1 MTAWLDYINNL
12 NTNFDDDSPIYS
24 SINVGTGLVLNGNLR
39 QTQGEIQATGVKLDS
54 VSLTT
59 VQTGDESFV
68 DNNTSI
74 MTSAAI
80 QDKIESYGYSTTTG
94 DITGVTAGTGLSG
107 GGTSGSV
114 TLNVSGV
121 TLSEIAG
128 ASIIT
133 SSESFAD
140 NDTTVMTSAAIQDK
154 IESYGY
160 TTATGDI
167 TGVTAGTGLSGG
179 GASGAV
185 TLNVSGLTVSEFAGA
200 TIQTSGES
208 FADNDTSL
216 MTSAAIDDRINAATP
231 SVSDLEVSNFAA
243 SAIQTGS
250 ESFAD
255 NDTTLMTSAA
265 IQDKITSYGY
275 ITGVTNISGN
285 AGTATALQTAR
296 NIGGVSFDGTGNID
310 LPGVNTGGNQ
320 ATSGNAATAT
330 ALETAR
336 TIGGVSFD
344 GTGNI
349 NLPGVNTAG
358 SQDTSGNAATATTLA
373 TARNIAGTSFNGSA
387 NIDIDANNLSGTTLN
402 SGVTAS
408 SLTSVGTLT
417 GLTISTE
424 QSTTSGVE
432 YLLTLKSTDA
442 DDSLNLVA
450 GAGVG
455 VSFHTPA
462 GDPAA
467 ASLESGRIQVVKNSN
482 TDADDAVRMEFWTGT
497 GSESGPERAMFIDE
511 EKRLHILGT
520 DDVELGA
527 SPTGILVLGDSAG
540 NHLQIDDNEIYA
552 KSDATTARN
561 LHLQTNGGNVV
572 IASGAALTAGSSDTL
587 RMDSGDGYVDI
598 GPMNTSGNHIY
609 TDRIRHYFGISGNA
623 KYVMHSSYFYPY
635 NDNAVDLG
643 ASSYRWDD
651 VRATNP
657 YIQTSDSRDKKDIAD
672 VDLGLSFINDL
683 RPVTFRW
690 NDRSGYVGTRTHMGF
705 VAQEVASTLGNKASD
720 RALWTNDTAETS
732 IDENGNEVT
741 GVDRQGLRGGELLAP
756 IVKAIQELSARVT
769 TLEG

>member
-12 NTNFDDDSPIYS
+12 NTDFDDDSPIYS

-74 MTSAAI
+74 MTSAA
-80 QDKIESYGYSTTTG
+80 
-94 DITGVTAGTGLSG
+94 V
-107 GGTSGSV
+107 
-114 TLNVSGV
+114 
-121 TLSEIAG
+121 
-128 ASIIT
+128 
-133 SSESFAD
+133 
-140 NDTTVMTSAAIQDK
+140 QDK

-200 TIQTSGES
+200 S
-208 FADNDTSL
+208 
-216 MTSAAIDDRINAATP
+216 
-231 SVSDLEVSNFAA
+231 
-243 SAIQTGS
+243 IQTGS

-265 IQDKITSYGY
+265 IQDKILSYSY

-285 AGTATALQTAR
+285 AATATALQTAR
-296 NIGGVSFDGTGNID
+296 NIGGVSFDGTGNIDLAGVNSAGNQDTSGNAATATALETARNIGGVSFNGTANIDLAGVNATGNQDTSGNAATATALATARTIGGVSFDGTGNID

-330 ALETAR
+330 ALATAR
-336 TIGGVSFD
+336 AINGVDFD
-344 GTGNI
+344 GTAAI
-349 NLPGVNTAG
+349 TVTA
-358 SQDTSGNAATATTLA
+358 
-373 TARNIAGTSFNGSA
+373 
-387 NIDIDANNLSGTTLN
+387 DANTLSGTTLKSSVVN
-402 SGVTAS
+402 S

-455 VSFHTPA
+455 ISFHTPA

-467 ASLESGRIQVVKNSN
+467 ASLESGRIQVVKNTD

-497 GSESGPERAMFIDE
+497 GSESGPARAMYIDE
-511 EKRLHILGT
+511 EKRVHVLGT
-520 DDVELGA
+520 DDTELGA
-527 SPTGILVLGDSAG
+527 SPTGILILGDSTG
-540 NHLQIDDNEIYA
+540 NHLQLDDNEIYC

-561 LHLQTNGGNVV
+561 LHLQANGGNVV
-572 IASGAALTAGSSDTL
+572 LNSGPTLSEGSADTL
-587 RMDSGDGYVDI
+587 RIDTGDGYIDL
-598 GPMNTSGNHIY
+598 GPMNTAGAHHY
-609 TDRIRHYFGISGNA
+609 TDLLRHYFGIQGNA
-623 KYVMHSSYFYPY
+623 KFVMHPTAFYPY
-635 NDNAVDLG
+635 VDNYSDLG
-643 ASSYRWDD
+643 SGSSYRWDD

-683 RPVTFRW
+683 RPVTFKW

-705 VAQEVASTLGNKASD
+705 VAQEVASTLGNKASG
-720 RALWTNDTAETS
+720 RALWINDPAETS

-741 GVDRQGLRGGELLAP
+741 SVERQGLRGGELLAP
-756 IVKAIQELSARVT
+756 IVKAIQELSTRVT

>member
-12 NTNFDDDSPIYS
+12 NTDFDDDSPIYS

-74 MTSAAI
+74 MTSAA
-80 QDKIESYGYSTTTG
+80 
-94 DITGVTAGTGLSG
+94 V
-107 GGTSGSV
+107 
-114 TLNVSGV
+114 
-121 TLSEIAG
+121 
-128 ASIIT
+128 
-133 SSESFAD
+133 
-140 NDTTVMTSAAIQDK
+140 QDK

-200 TIQTSGES
+200 S
-208 FADNDTSL
+208 
-216 MTSAAIDDRINAATP
+216 
-231 SVSDLEVSNFAA
+231 
-243 SAIQTGS
+243 IQTGS

-265 IQDKITSYGY
+265 IQDKILSYSY

-285 AGTATALQTAR
+285 AATATALQTAR
-296 NIGGVSFDGTGNID
+296 NIGGVSFDGTGNIDLAGVNSAGNQDTSGNAATATALETARNIGGVSFNGTANIDLAGVNATGNQDTSGNAATATALATARTIGGVSFDGTGNID

-330 ALETAR
+330 ALATAR
-336 TIGGVSFD
+336 AINGVDFD
-344 GTGNI
+344 GTAAI
-349 NLPGVNTAG
+349 TVTA
-358 SQDTSGNAATATTLA
+358 
-373 TARNIAGTSFNGSA
+373 
-387 NIDIDANNLSGTTLN
+387 DANTLSGTTLKSSVVN
-402 SGVTAS
+402 S

-455 VSFHTPA
+455 ISFHTPA

-467 ASLESGRIQVVKNSN
+467 ASLESGRIQVVKNTD

-497 GSESGPERAMFIDE
+497 GSESGPARAMYIDE
-511 EKRLHILGT
+511 EKRVHVLGT
-520 DDVELGA
+520 DDTELGA
-527 SPTGILVLGDSAG
+527 SPTGILILGDSTG
-540 NHLQIDDNEIYA
+540 NHLQLDDNEIYC

-561 LHLQTNGGNVV
+561 LHLQANGGNVV
-572 IASGAALTAGSSDTL
+572 LNSGPTLSEGSADTL
-587 RMDSGDGYVDI
+587 RIDTGDGYIDL
-598 GPMNTSGNHIY
+598 GPMNTAGAHHY
-609 TDRIRHYFGISGNA
+609 TDLLRHYFGIQGNA
-623 KYVMHSSYFYPY
+623 KFVMHPTAFYPY
-635 NDNAVDLG
+635 VDNYSDLG
-643 ASSYRWDD
+643 SGSSYRWDD

-683 RPVTFRW
+683 RPVTFKW

-705 VAQEVASTLGNKASD
+705 VAQEVASTLGDKASG
-720 RALWTNDTAETS
+720 RALWINDPAETS

-741 GVDRQGLRGGELLAP
+741 SVERQGLRGGELLAP
-756 IVKAIQELSARVT
+756 IVKAIQELSTRVT

>member
-12 NTNFDDDSPIYS
+12 NTDFDDDSPIYS

-74 MTSAAI
+74 MTSAA
-80 QDKIESYGYSTTTG
+80 
-94 DITGVTAGTGLSG
+94 V
-107 GGTSGSV
+107 
-114 TLNVSGV
+114 
-121 TLSEIAG
+121 
-128 ASIIT
+128 
-133 SSESFAD
+133 
-140 NDTTVMTSAAIQDK
+140 QDK

-185 TLNVSGLTVSEFAGA
+185 TLNVSGLTVSEFDGA
-200 TIQTSGES
+200 
-208 FADNDTSL
+208 
-216 MTSAAIDDRINAATP
+216 
-231 SVSDLEVSNFAA
+231 
-243 SAIQTGS
+243 AIQTGS
-250 ESFAD
+250 EVFAD

-265 IQDKITSYGY
+265 VQDKILSYSY

-285 AGTATALQTAR
+285 AGTATALETARTIGGVSFDGTGNIDLAGVNSAGNQDTSGNAATATALETAR
-296 NIGGVSFDGTGNID
+296 NIGGVSFNGTANIDLAGVNATGNQDTSGNAATATALATARTIGGVSFDGTGNID

-330 ALETAR
+330 ALATAR
-336 TIGGVSFD
+336 AINGVDFD
-344 GTGNI
+344 GTAAI
-349 NLPGVNTAG
+349 TVTA
-358 SQDTSGNAATATTLA
+358 
-373 TARNIAGTSFNGSA
+373 
-387 NIDIDANNLSGTTLN
+387 DANTLSGTTLKSSVVN
-402 SGVTAS
+402 S

-455 VSFHTPA
+455 ISFHTPA

-467 ASLESGRIQVVKNSN
+467 ASLESGRIQVVKNTD

-497 GSESGPERAMFIDE
+497 GSESGPARAMYIDE
-511 EKRLHILGT
+511 EKRVHVLGT
-520 DDVELGA
+520 DDTELGA
-527 SPTGILVLGDSAG
+527 SPTGILVLGDSTG
-540 NHLQIDDNEIYA
+540 NHLQLDDNEIYC

-561 LHLQTNGGNVV
+561 LHLQANGGNVV
-572 IASGAALTAGSSDTL
+572 LNSGPTLSEGSADTL
-587 RMDSGDGYVDI
+587 RIDTGDGYIDL
-598 GPMNTSGNHIY
+598 GPMNTAGAHHY
-609 TDRIRHYFGISGNA
+609 TDLLRHYFGIQGNA
-623 KYVMHSSYFYPY
+623 KFVMHPTAFYPY
-635 NDNAVDLG
+635 VDNYSDLG
-643 ASSYRWDD
+643 SGSSYRWDD

-683 RPVTFRW
+683 RPVTFKW

-705 VAQEVASTLGNKASD
+705 VAQEVASTLGNKASG
-720 RALWTNDTAETS
+720 RALWINDPAETS

-741 GVDRQGLRGGELLAP
+741 SVERQGLRGGELLAP
-756 IVKAIQELSARVT
+756 IVKAIQELSTRVT

>member
-1 MTAWLDYINNL
+1 MTTWTEYINQL
-12 NTNFDDDSPIYS
+12 NVDRDEDTPVLSATS
-24 SINVGTGLVLNGNLR
+24 VGTGMILNGNLR
-39 QTQGEIQATGVKLDS
+39 QSKGEIQANGLKLDN

-59 VQTGDESFV
+59 IQTGSESFV
-68 DNNTSI
+68 DNDTSI

-80 QDKIESYGYSTTTG
+80 QDKIESYGYSTTAG
-94 DITGVTAGTGLSG
+94 DITAVTAGTGLSG
-107 GGTSGSV
+107 GGSSGDV

-128 ASIIT
+128 SAIIT
-133 SSESFAD
+133 SSESFSD

-160 TTATGDI
+160 TTNTGDI

-185 TLNVSGLTVSEFAGA
+185 TLNVSGLTISEFAGA
-200 TIQTSGES
+200 AIQTSGES

-231 SVSDLEVSNFAA
+231 SVSDLEVSDFAA

-285 AGTATALQTAR
+285 AATATALETAR
-296 NIGGVSFDGTGNID
+296 NIGGVSFNGTANID
-310 LPGVNTGGNQ
+310 LAGVNTAGNQ
-320 ATSGNAATAT
+320 DTTGNAATAT

-387 NIDIDANNLSGTTLN
+387 NIDIDANNLSGSTLN

-442 DDSLNLVA
+442 DNSLNLVA

-455 VSFHTPA
+455 ISFHTPA

-467 ASLESGRIQVVKNSN
+467 ASLESGRIQVVKNDD

-497 GSESGPERAMFIDE
+497 GSESGPARAMYIDE
-511 EKRLHILGT
+511 EKRLHVLGT
-520 DDVELGA
+520 DDAELGA
-527 SPTGILVLGDSAG
+527 SPTGILVLGDSTG
-540 NHLQIDDNEIYA
+540 NHLQLDDNEIYC

-561 LHLQTNGGNVV
+561 LHLQANGGNVV
-572 IASGAALTAGSSDTL
+572 INSGPKMSEGSNDTL
-587 RMDSGDGYVDI
+587 RIDTGDGYMDL
-598 GPMNTSGNHIY
+598 GPMNTSGSHHY
-609 TDRIRHYFGISGNA
+609 TDRIRHFFGIGSTA

-635 NDNAVDLG
+635 NDNSQDLG
-643 ASSYRWDD
+643 TSSYRWDD

-683 RPVTFRW
+683 RPVTFKW

-720 RALWTNDTAETS
+720 RALWTNDTAETYV
-732 IDENGNEVT
+732 DENGNEVT